1 MAGSLASRRAKKS
14 LKKYLT
20 GQSRLAFLDHAKS
33 ERHER
38 APAGRCDGLDLGE
51 QLRRHLGGR
60 DLRSRRGKKRQL
72 LLFLQVQ
79 IGAGGGGFGG
89 LWNKKKAEM
98 DSIFSP
104 TVPPLERFDRYFDFV
119 HDRLAEVQKKCGS
132 ILGCPFISV
141 GSEVST
147 QDQIVR
153 ETIDRIMDRKVN
165 YFVSAVRDAAAEG
178 LIDAPDPEAKAR
190 ALFSCY
196 QGMMAQARIQN
207 DIELLRGFK
216 EVAMDVLG
224 VKRASAM
231 LLHNSS
237 S

>member
-1 MAGSLASRRAKKS
+1 MPRVSDMKERLLDAAMDLIWENSYGTTSVDAICERAGAKKGS
-14 LKKYLT
+14 FYYFFK
-20 GQSRLAFLDHAKS
+20 SKS
-33 ERHER
+33 ELAAAALED
-38 APAGRCDGLDLGE
+38 C
-51 QLRRHLGGR
+51 
-60 DLRSRRGKKRQL
+60 
-72 LLFLQVQ
+72 
-79 IGAGGGGFGG
+79 
-89 LWNKKKAEM
+89 WNKKRAEM

-104 TVPPLERFDRYFDFV
+104 TVPPLERFNRYFDFV

-178 LIDAPDPEAKAR
+178 LIDAPDPVAKAR

-196 QGMMAQARIQN
+196 QGTMAQARIQN
-207 DIELLRGFK
+207 DVELLRGFK
-216 EVAMDVLG
+216 EVAMEVLG

-231 LLHNSS
+231 SS

>member
-1 MAGSLASRRAKKS
+1 MPRVSDMKERLLDAAMDLIWENSYGATSVDAICERAGAKKGS
-14 LKKYLT
+14 FYYFFK
-20 GQSRLAFLDHAKS
+20 SKS
-33 ERHER
+33 ELAAAALED
-38 APAGRCDGLDLGE
+38 C
-51 QLRRHLGGR
+51 
-60 DLRSRRGKKRQL
+60 
-72 LLFLQVQ
+72 
-79 IGAGGGGFGG
+79 
-89 LWNKKKAEM
+89 WNKKRAEM
-98 DSIFSP
+98 DSIFSQ
-104 TVPPLERFDRYFDFV
+104 TVPPLERFNRYFDFV

-178 LIDAPDPEAKAR
+178 LIDAPDPVAKAR

-196 QGMMAQARIQN
+196 QGTMAQARIQN
-207 DIELLRGFK
+207 DVELLRGFK
-216 EVAMDVLG
+216 EVAMEVLG

-231 LLHNSS
+231 SS

>member
-1 MAGSLASRRAKKS
+1 MKERLLDAAMDLIWENSYGATSVDAICDRAGAKKGS
-14 LKKYLT
+14 FYYFFK
-20 GQSRLAFLDHAKS
+20 SKS
-33 ERHER
+33 ELAAAALED
-38 APAGRCDGLDLGE
+38 C
-51 QLRRHLGGR
+51 
-60 DLRSRRGKKRQL
+60 
-72 LLFLQVQ
+72 
-79 IGAGGGGFGG
+79 
-89 LWNKKKAEM
+89 WNKKRAEM

-119 HDRLAEVQKKCGS
+119 RDRLAEVQKKCGS

-178 LIDAPDPEAKAR
+178 LIDAPDPVAKAR

-216 EVAMDVLG
+216 EVAMEVLG

-231 LLHNSS
+231 SS

>member
-1 MAGSLASRRAKKS
+1 MPRVSDMKERLLDAAMDLIWENSYGATSVDAICDRAGAKKGS
-14 LKKYLT
+14 FYYFFK
-20 GQSRLAFLDHAKS
+20 SKS
-33 ERHER
+33 ELAAAALED
-38 APAGRCDGLDLGE
+38 C
-51 QLRRHLGGR
+51 
-60 DLRSRRGKKRQL
+60 
-72 LLFLQVQ
+72 
-79 IGAGGGGFGG
+79 
-89 LWNKKKAEM
+89 WNKKRAEM

-104 TVPPLERFDRYFDFV
+104 TVPPLERFNRYFDFV

-178 LIDAPDPEAKAR
+178 LIDAPDPVAKAR

-196 QGMMAQARIQN
+196 QGTMAQARIQN

-216 EVAMDVLG
+216 EVAMEVLG

-231 LLHNSS
+231 SS